1 MFYSGTPIA
10 RTELSWSA
18 LRIRSS
24 GDYVGKWKDGVEKSA
39 YFCHCSGPCNT
50 PRCVAL
56 ETEEPLSKKFA
67 FSFCLLA
74 LALCVGL
81 PAMAQQTFFT
91 DLGSGSNVYQC
102 CTGWTVSGSG
112 TVGTSFT
119 AANEFTSLLSGS
131 VSQIDLGVG
140 YVTGVNSFYAAI
152 FTDNGGLPGTQL
164 FREDNLSSS
173 TNFGSCCGLVT
184 ITGISGLSLTAGQS
198 YFVVLGPESL
208 SATTWEAWNANSQNV
223 NGLDLYSTDGGTTW
237 NSNGTQTLGA
247 FDILGA
253 SSTSTTT
260 TGTTPEPSS
269 LLLLGTGLVAVFGSV
284 RRRLNR

>member
-1 MFYSGTPIA
+1 
-10 RTELSWSA
+10 
-18 LRIRSS
+18 
-24 GDYVGKWKDGVEKSA
+24 
-39 YFCHCSGPCNT
+39 
-50 PRCVAL
+50 L

-81 PAMAQQTFFT
+81 PATAQQTFFT
-91 DLGSGSNVYQC
+91 DLGSGSNVYNC
-102 CTGWTVSGSG
+102 CSGWTISGTG

-119 AANEFTSLLSGS
+119 AANLFTSLLSGN

-140 YVTGVNSFYAAI
+140 YVTGTNAFYASVW
-152 FTDNGGLPGTQL
+152 TDNGGLPGTQL
-164 FREDNLSSS
+164 WRTDNLSSS

-184 ITGISGLSLTAGQS
+184 VTGISGLSLSAGQQ
-198 YFVVLGPESL
+198 YFVILGPESL
-208 SATTWEAWNANSQNV
+208 SATTWEAWNYNSQGV
-223 NGLDLYSTDGGTTW
+223 NGLDLYSTDGGNSW
-237 NSNGTQTLGA
+237 NSNGTGNPLGA

-253 SSTSTTT
+253 SSTSTT

-284 RRRLNR
+284 RRKLNR